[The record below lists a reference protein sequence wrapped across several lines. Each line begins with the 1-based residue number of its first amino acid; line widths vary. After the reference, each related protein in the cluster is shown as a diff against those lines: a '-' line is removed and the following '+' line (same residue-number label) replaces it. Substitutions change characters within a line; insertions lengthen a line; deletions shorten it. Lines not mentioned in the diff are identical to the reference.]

1 MFSKF
6 STHMRTVAIIGLVF
20 ALASFTAWAAIN
32 HNDTDDGIIFTNSPI
47 APQIPDGTL
56 NHDIFVKKPP
66 KDDGGGSSGP
76 ITYSGSMTVNKGD
89 GDWIT
94 LVKGKNRIEAL
105 VVTGSLDAYM
115 EEQGIDKVTITADLV
130 EQWVDTGDGTGYYR
144 LDFTFGPSG
153 AYFTPSAL
161 RLELGGK
168 YVSSDTAVTLLDE
181 YGEVLP
187 STSQGN
193 GNFLYYY
200 IEHFSS
206 YSYDFYEY

>member
-1 MFSKF
+1 MCRKF
-6 STHMRTVAIIGLVF
+6 NTHMRTTAIMSLVF
-20 ALASFTAWAAIN
+20 VFASFTAWAAIS
-32 HNDTDDGIIFTNSPI
+32 HNDTNDGIILTNLNI
-47 APQIPDGTL
+47 APQIPSGTP
-56 NHDIFVKKPP
+56 NHDLFVKKPP
-66 KDDGGGSSGP
+66 KDNGGGSKGP
-76 ITYSGSMTVNKGD
+76 KTYSGSLTVNKGA

-94 LVKGKNRIEAL
+94 LVKGKNRIEVL

-115 EEQGIDKVTITADLV
+115 EEQGIDKVTITIDLV
-130 EQWVDTGDGTGYYR
+130 EQWVDTGDGTGHYC

-200 IEHFSS
+200 IPHFSS